1 MTAPQNNDALLQ
13 VVHSRMESMHE
24 DMGEM
29 RDAIK
34 GLTDAVT
41 RLALIEERQ
50 ATAAAA
56 QERGFQAIKGVQDDV
71 KSIDG
76 RVTQLEI
83 AQPQQKQ
90 VQQWIYEGLKAMAVL
105 AGLFVAKKAGLI

>member
-50 ATAAAA
+50 STAAAA
-56 QERGFQAIKGVQDDV
+56 QERGFQAIKDMQGEV
-71 KSIDG
+71 KAIEG
-76 RVTQLEI
+76 RVTTLEI
-83 AQPQQKQ
+83 AQPQQRQ
-90 VQQWIYEGLKAMAVL
+90 AQQWVYEGLKALAVL
-105 AGLFVAKKAGLI
+105 AGLFMAKKVGLI